1 MSGNDQS
8 NQLICSSTCSPVLDE
23 KLMIMKNQNSNSS
36 RRIEDSVV
44 PTPPDADAITESDQE
59 SDEESDDDDDELVG
73 FVRSAAQ
80 AIFAEMNDNQDG
92 EIDDDRVSEMI
103 WMKIAERANG
113 GGDYDANSRADPEFE
128 ERATEMIQMAVY
140 GATAF
145 LARRRLMALGR
156 AELDLSRSRYYYY

>member
-1 MSGNDQS
+1 MSGKDQS
-8 NQLICSSTCSPVLDE
+8 NQVCSSTSTPLLDE
-23 KLMIMKNQNSNSS
+23 KLMMMENLQNSNSS

-44 PTPPDADAITESDQE
+44 PTPPDADVITESDEE

-73 FVRSAAQ
+73 FVCSTAL

-113 GGDYDANSRADPEFE
+113 GGDYEANSRDPEFE